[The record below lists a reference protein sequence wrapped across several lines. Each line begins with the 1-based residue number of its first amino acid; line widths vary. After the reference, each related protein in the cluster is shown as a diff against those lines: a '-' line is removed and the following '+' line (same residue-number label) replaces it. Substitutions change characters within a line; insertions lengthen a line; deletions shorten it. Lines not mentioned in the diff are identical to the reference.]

1 MKHFVTVGILVVL
14 VAVLTYVGLDS
25 AGLLPVA
32 ASAQAGPID
41 WLWDLQVKAMS
52 FLFALIVVPM
62 VYSLIVFRRRKG
74 DTSDGQHI
82 EGNTRLEIAWT
93 IIPLFV
99 VVGMAYIGAQN
110 LAETRRSDPDAMV
123 VQVTAFQWGWKFD
136 YPDYGISSNELH
148 LPVNKQVLLK
158 MSSRDVIHS
167 FWVPEFRVKQDVVPG
182 RTTELRIT
190 PTLIGDTYKVRC
202 AEICG
207 TSHAFMRSPVI
218 VVEEAG
224 FASWV
229 SDQQALAAEAAQ
241 TPEGR
246 GQALV
251 QANNCAAC
259 HSIDGAKG
267 IGPTWRGL
275 AGSEVE
281 LSGGSTVPA
290 DDAYLMESI
299 RQPQAKIVAGFEGQ
313 QMPTYGFTEEQISDI
328 VAYIK
333 TLK

>member
-1 MKHFVTVGILVVL
+1 MKHYVIVGILVIL

-25 AGLLPVA
+25 AGLLPVE
-32 ASAQAGPID
+32 ASAQSIPID
-41 WLWDLQVKAMS
+41 WLWNLQVKFIS

-74 DTSDGQHI
+74 DTSDAQHI

-93 IIPLFV
+93 IVPLV
-99 VVGMAYIGAQN
+99 VVIGIAYIGAQN

-136 YPDYGISSNELH
+136 YPEYGISSNELY
-148 LPVNKQVLLK
+148 LPVDKQVLLK

-167 FWVPEFRVKQDVVPG
+167 FWVPEFRLKQDVVPG

-207 TSHAFMRSPVI
+207 TSHAFMRSN
-218 VVEEAG
+218 VVVVANAD

-229 SDQQALAAEAAQ
+229 ADQQALAAEAAQ

-251 QANNCAAC
+251 QANGCAAC
-259 HSIDGAKG
+259 HSIDGSKG
-267 IGPTWRGL
+267 IGPTWFDV
-275 AGSEVE
+275 AGSQVP
-281 LSGGSTVPA
+281 LADGSIVTA

-299 RQPQAKIVAGFEGQ
+299 HQPQAKIVAGFEGQ
-313 QMPTYGFTEEQISDI
+313 QMPTYGFTEEQIADI

>member
-1 MKHFVTVGILVVL
+1 MKHYVIVGILVIL

-25 AGLLPVA
+25 VGLLPVE
-32 ASAQAGPID
+32 ASAQAVPID
-41 WLWDLQVKAMS
+41 WLWDLQVKFIS

-62 VYSLIVFRRRKG
+62 IYSLVVFRRRKG
-74 DTSDGQHI
+74 DTTDAQHI

-93 IIPLFV
+93 VVPLIIVL
-99 VVGMAYIGAQN
+99 GMAYIGAQN
-110 LAETRRSDPDAMV
+110 LAETRRADPDAMV
-123 VQVTAFQWGWKFD
+123 VKVTAFQWGWKFD
-136 YPDYGISSNELH
+136 YPEYGISSNELY
-148 LPVNKQVLLK
+148 LPVNKQVLLE
-158 MSSRDVIHS
+158 MTSRDVIHS

-190 PTLIGDTYKVRC
+190 PTLVGDAYKVRC
-202 AEICG
+202 AELCG
-207 TSHAFMRSPVI
+207 TSHAFMLAPV
-218 VVEEAG
+218 VVTEEAG

-251 QANNCAAC
+251 QANGCAAC
-259 HSIDGAKG
+259 HSIDGSKG
-267 IGPTWRGL
+267 IGPTWYGAAGEQVQL
-275 AGSEVE
+275 AD
-281 LSGGSTVPA
+281 GSTVTA

-313 QMPTYGFTEEQISDI
+313 QMPIYGFTEEEISDI

-333 TLK
+333 TLR